1 MVPTALLTNGFY
13 KMTGQEGF
21 SIMFLLN
28 KNIITQ
34 NRRKCKVFVLTNSF
48 CCVSMYLQ
56 LSRVYAA
63 GRAALVEYREINK
76 EEKTENGEDH

>member
-1 MVPTALLTNGFY
+1 MICKISEQKLILY
-13 KMTGQEGF
+13 Y
-21 SIMFLLN
+21 FLLN

-34 NRRKCKVFVLTNSF
+34 NPRKCKVFVLTNSF

-63 GRAALVEYREINK
+63 GCAAFVGYREINK